1 MSGPPGFK
9 NTSSNVS
16 ITACNNVIF
25 ICHCSRTDESVTE
38 GTPNTETDVT
48 ETGEPVTITSEQ
60 DVVLDLGDSSDK
72 IKPENIDK
80 VCIKKC
86 YCKIVNVI

>member
-1 MSGPPGFK
+1 MSGPPGLM
-9 NTSSNVS
+9 NISSNVS
-16 ITACNNVIF
+16 ITVCNDVIF
-25 ICHCSRTDESVTE
+25 ICDCSRTDESVTE

-60 DVVLDLGDSSDK
+60 DVVLNLEDSSDK

-80 VCIKKC
+80 VCIKMC
-86 YCKIVNVI
+86 DCKTVNVN

>member
-1 MSGPPGFK
+1 MKPSL
-9 NTSSNVS
+9 
-16 ITACNNVIF
+16 TACNNVIF
-25 ICHCSRTDESVTE
+25 ICDCFRTDESVTE
-38 GTPNTETDVT
+38 GTSNTQTDVT

-80 VCIKKC
+80 VCMKIC
-86 YCKIVNVI
+86 NCKTVNVN